1 MSNATLAAPSSFFRA
16 KQRRLLGGKLADS
29 KILGGNK
36 RVDSKG
42 QGISEVTRVL
52 DEAGYSLDMV
62 AGDLLLGD
70 HGTRLLSFRKANAEG
85 ADPFSEEP
93 QYENCRVS
101 FTWENINS
109 NCPHGSLP
117 RYEILAYLS

>member
-1 MSNATLAAPSSFFRA
+1 MSIPATLSLSFFFFRA
-16 KQRRLLGGKLADS
+16 KQRRLLTGKLAES
-29 KILGGNK
+29 KILGGTQ
-36 RVDSKG
+36 RVDGKG
-42 QGISEVTRVL
+42 QGVNEVARVL
-52 DEAGYSLDMV
+52 GEAGYSLDMV

-101 FTWENINS
+101 FTWENIS
-109 NCPHGSLP
+109 PRYSLP
-117 RYEILAYLS
+117 RYEIIAYLS